1 MILERVDLPAPFSPV
16 RACTSPAR
24 NSRLTL
30 SSARTPGND
39 LLIPST
45 RRKGALVAI
54 GAPHGDSDAGE
65 SSTASHLEP
74 GSGARGAPVRSAGR
88 VLNLFPVRNNPS
100 RFLMVSRDTRSAA
113 GAAPGPDGRGG
124 AGRPTRPS
132 APRR

>member
-1 MILERVDLPAPFSPV
+1 MILERVDLPDPFSPV

-24 NSRLTL
+24 SSRLTL

-45 RRKGALVAI
+45 RKKGALVAI
-54 GAPHGDSDAGE
+54 GAPHGDTDAGE

-88 VLNLFPVRNNPS
+88 VLNLFPGRNKPS
-100 RFLMVSRDTRSAA
+100 RFLMVNRDTPSPPR
-113 GAAPGPDGRGG
+113 APPRPD
-124 AGRPTRPS
+124 
-132 APRR
+132 